1 MRKKITIILILF
13 FVFMAVAA
21 YGIGVIY
28 FSSHFLPGS
37 MVNGFNCSYLTAEE
51 AQALL
56 AEKIDAYVLAI
67 EEKNNGVESLS
78 AREAG
83 ASYIPDGTARAIL
96 LDQDRFLWFLAFSQ
110 HKIYSQA
117 SCIALDE
124 DQLRAALKELRCM
137 RPENVTKPEDAK
149 LTETPKGYEITPETE
164 GDLLDEEKVL
174 ELVKNAV
181 LNSILSVNLEEE
193 GCYVLPQVYRDDP
206 VLVRNCEKAN
216 LYTGVIITYD
226 FADSTETVDR
236 EIIKNWLTL
245 DENGE
250 MTLDHALVSDYVSE
264 LARKYDSFSDFREFR
279 TYDGSYITVRGG
291 DFGWIID
298 VPAETDSLIA
308 AIEHGETDVR
318 EPVYAN
324 KGGSRASDND
334 IGYTYLEIDL
344 TNQRMVFYKDGEP
357 IVDTAV
363 VTGDPNGSGTATPVG
378 CYTVSAK
385 ESPATL
391 PEDQGGVQVSF
402 WLPFCETIGICDA
415 GWRSEFG
422 GRLYLTQGSYG
433 CVQTPYSAM
442 ESIYRQVEEG
452 IPVVIYEREE
462 SLFQ

>member
-13 FVFMAVAA
+13 FVLMAAAA
-21 YGIGVIY
+21 YGIGVVY

-83 ASYIPDGTARAIL
+83 ASYIPDGTAKAIL
-96 LDQDRFLWFLAFSQ
+96 LDQDRFLWFLAFGQ
-110 HKIYSQA
+110 HKTYSQA

-124 DQLRAALKELRCM
+124 EQLRSAVEDLRCM
-137 RPENVTKPEDAK
+137 RQENVTKPQDAK
-149 LTETPKGYEITPETE
+149 LTETDAGYEITPETE

-174 ELVKNAV
+174 GLVKNAV
-181 LNSILSVNLEEE
+181 LNSIPSINLEEE
-193 GCYVLPQVYRDDP
+193 DCYILPQVYRDDP
-206 VLVRNCEKAN
+206 GLIRNCERAN
-216 LYTGVIITYD
+216 LFTGVIITYD
-226 FADSTETVDR
+226 FADSTEVVDR
-236 EIIKNWLTL
+236 SVIKNWLTL

-250 MTLDHALVSDYVSE
+250 LILDKELVTEYVSGLARTYDSVSDS
-264 LARKYDSFSDFREFR
+264 REFR
-279 TYDGSYITVRGG
+279 TYDGSYITVSGG
-291 DFGWIID
+291 DLGWIID
-298 VPAETDSLIA
+298 VPAETDSLIT
-308 AIEHGETDVR
+308 AIEQGETDVR

-324 KGGSRASDND
+324 TGGSRASGND
-334 IGYTYLEIDL
+334 IGLTYIEIDL

-357 IVDTAV
+357 TVDTAV
-363 VTGDPNGSGTATPVG
+363 VTGDPYDDKTATPIG
-378 CYTVSAK
+378 CYSVYAK

-391 PEDQGGVQVSF
+391 PESQGGGQVSF
-402 WLPFCETIGICDA
+402 WLPFCDDFGICDA
-415 GWRSEFG
+415 GWRTEFG
-422 GRLYLTQGSYG
+422 GRIHLEQGSPG
-433 CVQTPYSAM
+433 CVQTPYAAM

-452 IPVVIYEREE
+452 TPVILYEREE